1 MGAKVPRP
9 TCRVTLA
16 TPIPRD
22 SICAKSSGV
31 KWSPAVGAAI
41 VLHAVSYVPITV
53 LGLWFALRD
62 GLNLQG
68 IKQMSETVEVKA

>member
-1 MGAKVPRP
+1 
-9 TCRVTLA
+9 
-16 TPIPRD
+16 
-22 SICAKSSGV
+22 
-31 KWSPAVGAAI
+31 
-41 VLHAVSYVPITV
+41 VSYVPITV